1 MRFLDRMAT
10 CQAEAARLDAA
21 ERRRERERREP
32 RRFGSADGGKG
43 AAPPQG
49 ASWQPSEPNEHTPRG
64 G

>member
-1 MRFLDRMAT
+1 MRLLDRMASRR
-10 CQAEAARLDAA
+10 AEAARLDAA
-21 ERRRERERREP
+21 ERRRERERCEP

-43 AAPPQG
+43 AAPPKG